1 MFISNNQIFERLK
14 ELGWNSPTI
23 NENNRIYGLALIYNT
38 EIEQSMDQQAMG
50 TDNQQ
55 MEEEDALHKEQRCK
69 INLTLFIMQTNDF

>member
-1 MFISNNQIFERLK
+1 
-14 ELGWNSPTI
+14 
-23 NENNRIYGLALIYNT
+23 
-38 EIEQSMDQQAMG
+38 MDQQAMG